1 MQRELSPFRDHGR
14 TVQDPLQKDSTVS
27 THLHLAG
34 GEIYIGAETSL
45 SGTVGSSPLGV
56 GTNRGARSGSR
67 REGSRKTG
75 MGGRGS
81 GTRLKEA
88 RSSAAD
94 FSESEEDGMERRCVE
109 AVEPPVTLTLCS
121 SVLKRLGPVLRGKD
135 CPNQTSNLNNQN

>member
-1 MQRELSPFRDHGR
+1 MFVVKTFNDRRNIVSSPRAFFSRKTAQRELSPFRDYGR
-14 TVQDPLQKDSTVS
+14 TIQDPLQKDSSAS
-27 THLHLAG
+27 THLHLTG
-34 GEIYIGAETSL
+34 GEIYAGSETSL

-56 GTNRGARSGSR
+56 GTSRGARSGSR
-67 REGSRKTG
+67 REGSGRAG

-109 AVEPPVTLTLCS
+109 AF
-121 SVLKRLGPVLRGKD
+121 
-135 CPNQTSNLNNQN
+135 